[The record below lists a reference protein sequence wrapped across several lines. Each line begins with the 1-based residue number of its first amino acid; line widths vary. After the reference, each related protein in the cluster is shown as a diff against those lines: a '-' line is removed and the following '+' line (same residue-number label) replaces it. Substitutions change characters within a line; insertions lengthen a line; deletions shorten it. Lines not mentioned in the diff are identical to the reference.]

1 MVPGG
6 KHSQITFPP
15 FLDECSLDTP
25 WWLN

>member
-25 WWLN
+25 